1 MEAKK
6 APSSKRKAEDTNA
19 ANKQAEDPFYSY
31 KYAYTT
37 FDQMKEQGEY
47 NFYGIIYDASFPKEE
62 ENFALLPGTKAP
74 LPKYSVVL
82 KLLDQNTN
90 CLTHPNNLAEN
101 LITLIIQ
108 VNERENIPYVHQ
120 IGDIIRV
127 HRGMY
132 VPKQKRN
139 VYLNLLK
146 GNQFKGSWCIFAANP
161 ENDGDKPLSLRQ
173 RPDWLQNRKPPG
185 GRHTRLYVC
194 TPCFDSLDSH
204 PSTVCSGGSGTSA
217 YSYTMS
223 SAHSLCRTF
232 SQAKVTPPEN
242 AQRWNLSI
250 LWSLRSRHFCLPQP
264 SIPMSCR
271 TTLSSVMGQKLH
283 YGKLQKQSLPKPII
297 AEITFSYFLFLNIYT
312 LTFWI

>member
-1 MEAKK
+1 MEGKK
-6 APSSKRKAEDTNA
+6 TPSSKRKSEDTNA
-19 ANKQAEDPFYSY
+19 ANKQNEDPFYSY

-37 FDQMKEQGEY
+37 FDEMKEQGEY

-62 ENFALLPGTKAP
+62 ENYALLPGAKAP

-132 VPKQKRN
+132 TPKQKRN

-146 GNQFKGSWCIFAANP
+146 GNQFKGSWCIFSANP
-161 ENDGDKPLSLRQ
+161 EKDGDKPYLCSHKKYTYESQDKKNIESMRNLVKSYFPLENSLVYAN
-173 RPDWLQNRKPPG
+173 QNTLANRVKEG
-185 GRHTRLYVC
+185 SDRDLLVHVVKKVELDDQLVFFIQDETDGCELHTYKY
-194 TPCFDSLDSH
+194 FDFIKENDVIRVRSYKVFNSDVLVLNEFGNILKVHTYSH
-204 PSTVCSGGSGTSA
+204 C
-217 YSYTMS
+217 YK
-223 SAHSLCRTF
+223 TF
-232 SQAKVTPPEN
+232 MN
-242 AQRWNLSI
+242 NLSKK
-250 LWSLRSRHFCLPQP
+250 LRDYS
-264 SIPMSCR
+264 
-271 TTLSSVMGQKLH
+271 K
-283 YGKLQKQSLPKPII
+283 K
-297 AEITFSYFLFLNIYT
+297 
-312 LTFWI
+312 

>member
-1 MEAKK
+1 MEGKK
-6 APSSKRKAEDTNA
+6 TPSSKRKAEDTNA
-19 ANKQAEDPFYSY
+19 ANKQAEDPFYTY

-161 ENDGDKPLSLRQ
+161 DKDGDKPYL
-173 RPDWLQNRKPPG
+173 
-185 GRHTRLYVC
+185 C
-194 TPCFDSLDSH
+194 SH
-204 PSTVCSGGSGTSA
+204 KK
-217 YSYTMS
+217 YTYE
-223 SAHSLCRTF
+223 
-232 SQAKVTPPEN
+232 SQDKKILKV
-242 AQRWNLSI
+242 
-250 LWSLRSRHFCLPQP
+250 
-264 SIPMSCR
+264 
-271 TTLSSVMGQKLH
+271 
-283 YGKLQKQSLPKPII
+283 
-297 AEITFSYFLFLNIYT
+297 
-312 LTFWI
+312 

>member
-1 MEAKK
+1 MEGKK
-6 APSSKRKAEDTNA
+6 TPSSKRKSEDTNA
-19 ANKQAEDPFYSY
+19 ANKQNEDPFYSY

-37 FDQMKEQGEY
+37 FDEMKEQGEY

-62 ENFALLPGTKAP
+62 ENYALLPGAKAP

-132 VPKQKRN
+132 TPKQKRN

-146 GNQFKGSWCIFAANP
+146 GNQFKGSWCIFSANP
-161 ENDGDKPLSLRQ
+161 EKDGDKPYLCSHKKYTYESQDKKNIESMRNLVKSYFPLENSLVYAN
-173 RPDWLQNRKPPG
+173 QNTLANRVKEG
-185 GRHTRLYVC
+185 SDRDLLVHVVKKVELDDQLVFFIQDETDGCELHTYKY
-194 TPCFDSLDSH
+194 FDFIKENDVIRVRSYKVFNSDVLVLNEFGNILKV
-204 PSTVCSGGSGTSA
+204 PT
-217 YSYTMS
+217 YSDCYK
-223 SAHSLCRTF
+223 TF
-232 SQAKVTPPEN
+232 MN
-242 AQRWNLSI
+242 NLSKK
-250 LWSLRSRHFCLPQP
+250 LRDYS
-264 SIPMSCR
+264 
-271 TTLSSVMGQKLH
+271 K
-283 YGKLQKQSLPKPII
+283 K
-297 AEITFSYFLFLNIYT
+297 
-312 LTFWI
+312 